1 MSAPSFRVVG
11 GPTGPQHRPPQAV
24 RCCHDPPPSSPVRI
38 GSPVRWVLHWLAG
51 RRAADVT
58 EGKPRRTGVTAA
70 GMAFMRRQQ
79 RDWMVTVVRTSLDRL
94 AYQMVFP
101 YLSIYIIA
109 LGATAT
115 QLGLVNSLG
124 MLVAGLA
131 GPFTGW
137 LIDRHGPRSFYLVG
151 IAMLAV
157 AYLTY
162 ALAQSWGITILA
174 MIAYWLG
181 YSISSHS
188 CATICGN
195 CLANQDRAT
204 GMTICETVAAGLLGI
219 VGPILGTVIVVSSG
233 HVDASAIRPLFFIAF
248 AITVASFV
256 FILTQLSGQ
265 RWGARGTGR
274 AVFRDL
280 GEVLREGQH
289 LKRWLAIAAI
299 GQLPVGM
306 VFAFSSVYA
315 HEVKGADAV
324 VLGGMAAA
332 AAVGSIA
339 LAVPLGRIA
348 DRIGRKRVLYATI
361 PLFSLSC
368 LVLVWAPGP
377 VALLAAGSAP
387 VVLLH
392 RWADRRGDGT
402 GARPGSAHGPVDRDR
417 AGREDAGQRDARA
430 GRRGHLGPG
439 RARSTCSSRSSRS
452 ISASGSRCS

>member
-1 MSAPSFRVVG
+1 MLEFLG
-11 GPTGPQHRPPQAV
+11 
-24 RCCHDPPPSSPVRI
+24 
-38 GSPVRWVLHWLAG
+38 
-51 RRAADVT
+51 
-58 EGKPRRTGVTAA
+58 
-70 GMAFMRRQQ
+70 RQQ
-79 RDWMVTVVRTSLDRL
+79 RDWVVTVVRTSLDRL

-101 YLSIYIIA
+101 YLSLYIIA

-115 QLGLVNSLG
+115 QLGLVNALG

-137 LIDRHGPRSFYLVG
+137 LIDRHGPRTFYLAG
-151 IAMLAV
+151 IALLAV

-162 ALAQSWGITILA
+162 ALAQSWPITILA
-174 MIAYWLG
+174 MMAYWLG
-181 YSISSHS
+181 YSVSGHS

-204 GMTICETVAAGLLGI
+204 GMTFCETVAAGLLGI
-219 VGPILGTVIVVSSG
+219 VGPILGAVIVMSSG
-233 HVDASAIRPLFFIAF
+233 TVDAAAIRPLFVLAF
-248 AITVASFV
+248 VITVGSFL

-280 GEVLREGQH
+280 GEVLSEGRY

-315 HEVKGADAV
+315 HEVKGADAL
-324 VLGGMAAA
+324 VLGGMATA

-348 DRIGRKRVLYATI
+348 DRVGRKRVLYVTI

-368 LVLVWAPGP
+368 IVLIWAPGP
-377 VALLAAGSAP
+377 VALLAAGALQSFYYIGGPIAAAMERELVPAAHMGRWIGIARVVKMLVSATL
-387 VVLLH
+387 VLVAGAIWDRVGPEYVFLAFVAIDLGI
-392 RWADRRGDGT
+392 RLPLLVTMPETLGIRFAPQSVQLAD
-402 GARPGSAHGPVDRDR
+402 
-417 AGREDAGQRDARA
+417 
-430 GRRGHLGPG
+430 
-439 RARSTCSSRSSRS
+439 
-452 ISASGSRCS
+452 

>member
-1 MSAPSFRVVG
+1 MTERSPSAPGSPAG
-11 GPTGPQHRPPQAV
+11 GP
-24 RCCHDPPPSSPVRI
+24 
-38 GSPVRWVLHWLAG
+38 LL
-51 RRAADVT
+51 
-58 EGKPRRTGVTAA
+58 
-70 GMAFMRRQQ
+70 AFMRRQQ
-79 RDWMVTVVRTSLDRL
+79 HDWKVTVVRTSLDRL

-115 QLGLVNSLG
+115 QLGFVNALG

-137 LIDRHGPRSFYLVG
+137 LIDRHGPRSFYLAG
-151 IAMLAV
+151 IALLAV

-162 ALAQSWGITILA
+162 ALAQDWGITILA
-174 MIAYWLG
+174 MTAYWLG
-181 YSISSHS
+181 YSISGHS

-195 CLANQDRAT
+195 CLANRDRAT

-219 VGPILGTVIVVSSG
+219 VGPIVGTVIVVSSG
-233 HVDASAIRPLFFIAF
+233 HVDAGAIRPLFFIAF
-248 AITVASFV
+248 AITVASFL

-274 AVFRDL
+274 AVFSDL
-280 GEVLREGQH
+280 GIVLREGNH

-315 HEVKGADAV
+315 HEVKGADAM
-324 VLGGMAAA
+324 VLGAMATA

-339 LAVPLGRIA
+339 LAVPLGRVA
-348 DRIGRKRVLYATI
+348 DRVGRKRVLYATI

-368 LVLVWAPGP
+368 IVLVWAPVPAALLLAGALQSFYYIGGPIAAAMERELVPAAHMGRWIGIARVVKMLVSATLVLVAGAIWDRLGPEYVFLAFVAIDLGIRLPLLASMPETLGIRFTPQP
-377 VALLAAGSAP
+377 VAL
-387 VVLLH
+387 
-392 RWADRRGDGT
+392 AD
-402 GARPGSAHGPVDRDR
+402 
-417 AGREDAGQRDARA
+417 
-430 GRRGHLGPG
+430 
-439 RARSTCSSRSSRS
+439 
-452 ISASGSRCS
+452 